1 MTAAD
6 AAWPW
11 LVQEQYNP
19 SYPAQVAS
27 MEAKAKELGQGGKL
41 FYMNPNNA
49 KWLHPDDA
57 AKVEAIG
64 IKDVRPECVLTCC
77 GAFASLT
84 AQSRVPACGD
94 GHSSRW
100 RWRR

>member
-19 SYPAQVAS
+19 SYPAQVAA

-64 IKDVRPECVLTCC
+64 IKDVRPEIRADLWPVCLADCT
-77 GAFASLT
+77 ASR
-84 AQSRVPACGD
+84 ASMR
-94 GHSSRW
+94 
-100 RWRR
+100 